1 VRLEGK
7 VAMVVGAGQ
16 APGRMTGNGKATS
29 MVFARE
35 GAKVLCVDRDKAA
48 AEETVAAIRA
58 EGGMAEAA
66 VADVRD
72 EDAIKAVVAE
82 CVSLWGRIDVLD
94 NNVGVAIAFN
104 DAPVTEITVEAF
116 DTITAINLRGMVLS
130 CKHVIP
136 VMRQQETG
144 GSIINISSSAAYNS
158 YPYVTYK
165 TSKAAVIALTNHV
178 AIWNAKYGIR
188 ANTIVPGS
196 LNTPTAVE
204 NRVKKYGLSFD
215 EVVAQ
220 RDKDVPLRGKMGTAW
235 DLANAALF
243 FASDE
248 SSFITGAQLPLDG
261 GLSIQIGRPPM
272 AAEAAE
278 NAGPTG
284 SAGPVAGQA

>member
-1 VRLEGK
+1 MRLEGK

-58 EGGMAEAA
+58 EGGIAEVA

-72 EDAIKAVVAE
+72 EDAIKAVVAG
-82 CVSLWGRIDVLD
+82 CVDLWGRIDVLD
-94 NNVGVAIAFN
+94 NNVGVAMAFN
-104 DAPVTEITVEAF
+104 DAPITEITVEAF

-136 VMRQQETG
+136 VMRKQETG

-204 NRVKKYGLSFD
+204 NRVKKYGLSFE

-278 NAGPTG
+278 NAGPAE
-284 SAGPVAGQA
+284 SEN

>member
-1 VRLEGK
+1 MRLEGK

-29 MVFARE
+29 LVFARE
-35 GAKVLCVDRDKAA
+35 GARVLCVDRDKAA
-48 AEETVAAIRA
+48 AEDTVAAIRA
-58 EGGMAEAA
+58 EGGTAEAA

-72 EDAIKAVVAE
+72 EDAIKGVVAQ
-82 CVSLWGRIDVLD
+82 CVDLWGAIDVLD

-104 DAPVTEITVEAF
+104 DAPLTEITVEAF
-116 DTITAINLRGMVLS
+116 DTITAINLRGMVLT
-130 CKHVIP
+130 CKHVVP
-136 VMRQQETG
+136 VMRRQKTG

-158 YPYVTYK
+158 YPYVAYK

-178 AIWNAKYGIR
+178 AIWNARYGIR

-204 NRVKKYGLSFD
+204 NRVKKYGLSFE

-261 GLSIQIGRPPM
+261 GLGIQIGRPPM
-272 AAEAAE
+272 AAEVAE
-278 NAGPTG
+278 VVGPSESET
-284 SAGPVAGQA
+284 

>member
-1 VRLEGK
+1 MRLEGK

-58 EGGMAEAA
+58 EGGIAEVA

-82 CVSLWGRIDVLD
+82 CVDLWGRIDVLD
-94 NNVGVAIAFN
+94 NNVGVAMAFN
-104 DAPVTEITVEAF
+104 DAPITEITVEAF

-136 VMRQQETG
+136 VMRKQETG

-278 NAGPTG
+278 NAGP
-284 SAGPVAGQA
+284 AGPESPVAGQA

>member
-1 VRLEGK
+1 MRLEGK

-58 EGGMAEAA
+58 EGGTAEAA

-72 EDAIKAVVAE
+72 EDAIKAVVAG
-82 CVSLWGRIDVLD
+82 CVDLWGRIDVLD
-94 NNVGVAIAFN
+94 NNVGVAMAFN
-104 DAPVTEITVEAF
+104 DAPITEITIEAF

-278 NAGPTG
+278 NAGPAG
-284 SAGPVAGQA
+284 SAG

>member
-1 VRLEGK
+1 MRLEGK

-48 AEETVAAIRA
+48 AEETVAAIRV
-58 EGGMAEAA
+58 EGGIAEAA

-72 EDAIKAVVAE
+72 EDAIKAVVAG
-82 CVSLWGRIDVLD
+82 CVDLWGRIDVLD
-94 NNVGVAIAFN
+94 NNVGVAMAFN
-104 DAPVTEITVEAF
+104 DAPITEITIEAF

-136 VMRQQETG
+136 VMRKQETG

-278 NAGPTG
+278 NAGPAG
-284 SAGPVAGQA
+284 SEN

>member
-1 VRLEGK
+1 VQVRLEGK
-7 VAMVVGAGQ
+7 VAVVVGAGQ
-16 APGRMTGNGKATS
+16 APGKMAGNGRATS
-29 MVFARE
+29 LVFARE
-35 GAKVLCVDRDKAA
+35 GAKVLCVDRDQAA
-48 AEETVAAIRA
+48 AEETVAAVREA
-58 EGGMAEAA
+58 GGTAEAA
-66 VADVRD
+66 VADVR
-72 EDAIKAVVAE
+72 EEAEILAAVTG
-82 CVSLWGRIDVLD
+82 CVDLWGSIDVLY
-94 NNVGVAIAFN
+94 NNVGVAMAFN
-104 DAPVTEITVEAF
+104 DAPITEITVEAF
-116 DTITAINLRGMVLS
+116 DTITSINLRGMVLT

-136 VMRQQETG
+136 VMRGQETG
-144 GSIINISSSAAYNS
+144 GSIINVSSSAAYNS

-178 AIWNAKYGIR
+178 AIWNARFGIR

-204 NRVKKYGLSFD
+204 NRAKKFGMSYD
-215 EVVAQ
+215 EVVAE

-248 SSFITGAQLPLDG
+248 SSFVTGAALPLDG

-278 NAGPTG
+278 NA
-284 SAGPVAGQA
+284 

>member
-58 EGGMAEAA
+58 EGGIAEAA

-72 EDAIKAVVAE
+72 EDAIKAVVAG
-82 CVSLWGRIDVLD
+82 CVDLWGRIDVLD
-94 NNVGVAIAFN
+94 NNVGVAMAFN
-104 DAPVTEITVEAF
+104 DAPITEITIEAF

-136 VMRQQETG
+136 VMRKQETG

-278 NAGPTG
+278 NAGPAE
-284 SAGPVAGQA
+284 SEN

>member
-1 VRLEGK
+1 
-7 VAMVVGAGQ
+7 
-16 APGRMTGNGKATS
+16 MTGNGKATS

-58 EGGMAEAA
+58 EGGIAEVA

-72 EDAIKAVVAE
+72 EDAIKAVVAD
-82 CVSLWGRIDVLD
+82 CVNLWGSIDVLD
-94 NNVGVAIAFN
+94 NNVGVAMAFN
-104 DAPVTEITVEAF
+104 DAPITEITVEAF

-278 NAGPTG
+278 NAGPAG
-284 SAGPVAGQA
+284 SAG

>member
-58 EGGMAEAA
+58 EGGIAEVA

-82 CVSLWGRIDVLD
+82 CVDLWGRIDVLD
-94 NNVGVAIAFN
+94 NNVGVAMAFN
-104 DAPVTEITVEAF
+104 DAPITEITVEAF

-136 VMRQQETG
+136 VMRKQETG

-204 NRVKKYGLSFD
+204 NRVKKYGLSFE

-278 NAGPTG
+278 NAGPAE
-284 SAGPVAGQA
+284 SEN